1 MSSGVVSSLR
11 KSDRHYFGA
20 PDVGRLPASG
30 PAHNVSGSPIPSHR
44 SGERT
49 MNVLRISGAVAL
61 LLPALLAAQ
70 APASAPAMN
79 PNPVATAAQRINTR
93 YSGFLLAAADQV
105 PADKLGYKPTPA
117 QLSFGDVWA
126 HLVEANFGIC
136 GAIAGTPAANVPKVK
151 GTDSKDALV
160 AALKASFTYCDGVLA
175 KTTDGNLGETV
186 DMGFM

>member
-11 KSDRHYFGA
+11 KSDRHHFGA

-70 APASAPAMN
+70 APASAPAPVTDPVSAAARGMN
-79 PNPVATAAQRINTR
+79 KR
-93 YSGFLLAAADQV
+93 YSGFL
-105 PADKLGYKPTPA
+105 T
-117 QLSFGDVWA
+117 
-126 HLVEANFGIC
+126 
-136 GAIAGTPAANVPKVK
+136 
-151 GTDSKDALV
+151 
-160 AALKASFTYCDGVLA
+160 
-175 KTTDGNLGETV
+175 
-186 DMGFM
+186 